1 MTPSKGG
8 HAQPWCV
15 TVFSGCHFKLKG
27 CVREV
32 LICFSTRNPTVSRM
46 QIDKTGFAA
55 LRENAAGFQTYHTP
69 SYLVF
74 PRRAQDT
81 PRLRAQGHKQSGIS
95 RIFHQLLAVT

>member
-1 MTPSKGG
+1 MSR
-8 HAQPWCV
+8 
-15 TVFSGCHFKLKG
+15 FISFKLA
-27 CVREV
+27 V
-32 LICFSTRNPTVSRM
+32 PTVTRM

-74 PRRAQDT
+74 PWRAEDT